1 MSPEF
6 QEERWSTE
14 LGISA
19 LKDWTF
25 AKPSV
30 SSLHLTSIFFS
41 LLSFLRRENLKLT
54 FKVSFS
60 LLQVKN
66 WSHNEYRYAGN
77 PCRESLSFQPH
88 VVSTLTGK

>member
-30 SSLHLTSIFFS
+30 SSLHLTSIFFFTAE
-41 LLSFLRRENLKLT
+41 FLEK
-54 FKVSFS
+54 
-60 LLQVKN
+60 
-66 WSHNEYRYAGN
+66 
-77 PCRESLSFQPH
+77 RESQAHFQSELLFTAGEKL
-88 VVSTLTGK
+88 VT